1 MQHICVHK
9 TYSNWWHTIKS
20 LNPDSKTSVA
30 FWKPSL
36 RNFSL
41 LELGETILFNV
52 DGKIVG
58 GGIYREFSNNNIT
71 PQSLWNE
78 YGNFTGAKNLSN
90 LLKDLNEKRT
100 LGSEEISESSNIS
113 YLKLSDLFWLSPSI
127 SEIFTKEFGDFPN
140 PQNPYISKELIF
152 K

>member
-1 MQHICVHK
+1 MRTCIFK
-9 TYSNWWHTIKS
+9 THSNWWHTIKS

-58 GGIYREFSNNNIT
+58 GGIFRGFFKNIT
-71 PQSLWNE
+71 PQSLWNK
-78 YGNFTGAKNLSN
+78 YGNFTGAKNLSD
-90 LLKDLNEKRT
+90 LLKDLNEKRPEGT
-100 LGSEEISESSNIS
+100 PQISDTSNIS
-113 YLKLSDLFWLSPSI
+113 YLELTDLFCLSPDI
-127 SEIFTKEFGDFPN
+127 SNALTKDFGGFPN